1 MPSEHGDATTVVS
14 SVRVPTRGMRVAVWA
29 YLVTGLGLIGV
40 LGLIGAALRATQAGY
55 FALSPSTFYAL
66 LTLHGAGMLVATLL
80 LVLGAHWWFLQDLLN
95 LKVTPFLVAFGFF
108 LAGVLL
114 VTGAVLIGHFAAA
127 WTALFPLP
135 FVGTFWPA
143 WATGVYLLGY
153 LLVSFGF
160 ALYCFDL
167 LAAIIRVY
175 GNLWRG
181 LALDTVF
188 LRLRRP
194 DGVTAPPTVLAAT
207 MVALDGALASVAGM
221 VLSVALLARWAMPA
235 FPIDPLWAKNL
246 TYFFG
251 HTLANL
257 TIYAAAGVIY
267 ALLPHYAG
275 RPWKSS
281 NVLSLAWVGSL
292 VLVLLAFP
300 HHLYQD
306 FVQPPALQFLGEFA
320 SYLASV
326 PPAVVTIFGGLL
338 LLYRSGLRWTLGSAA
353 LFIGLLGWAIGGS
366 AALLDATIPF
376 NFVLHNTL
384 WVPAH
389 FHTYLLGGVVLFGL
403 GFVSYFIGEGKRFGA
418 LAGWGFGL
426 FIAGATGFAA
436 TFYAS
441 GLEGVPRRYA
451 LEPAPGP
458 ALAQIASW
466 FVFAIIV
473 GSLLI
478 LLDMV
483 RRATRRTAVL

>member
-1 MPSEHGDATTVVS
+1 MEQEHSAAAVPVPGQGA
-14 SVRVPTRGMRVAVWA
+14 VRLGARVAVWV
-29 YLVTGLGLIGV
+29 YLVTALALIGGLGLIGGV
-40 LGLIGAALRATQAGY
+40 LRATQAGY
-55 FALSPSTFYAL
+55 LAISPSLFYAL
-66 LTLHGAGMLVATLL
+66 LTLHGAGMLVATLI
-80 LVLGAHWWFLQDLLN
+80 LVLGAHWWFLHERLELQ
-95 LKVTPFLVAFGFF
+95 VTTLLVAFGFF
-108 LAGVLL
+108 LVGVLF
-114 VTGAVLIGHFAAA
+114 VAVAVLIGHFAAA
-127 WTALFPLP
+127 WTTLYPLP
-135 FVGTFWPA
+135 FVGTFWPS
-143 WATGVYLLGY
+143 WATGTYLLGY
-153 LLVSFGF
+153 FLVSLGF

-188 LRLRRP
+188 SRLRRP
-194 DGVTAPPTVLAAT
+194 DGVVAPPTVLAAT
-207 MVALDGALASVAGM
+207 MVALDGGLASVAGM
-221 VLSVALLARWAMPA
+221 VLSIALLARWAVPA

-251 HTLANL
+251 HTIANL
-257 TIYAAAGVIY
+257 TIYAAAGVVY
-267 ALLPHYAG
+267 ALLPHYAH

-281 NVLSLAWVGSL
+281 SVLSVAWVGSL

-306 FVQPPALQFLGEFA
+306 FVQPPALQVLGEFA

-338 LLYRSGLRWTLGSAA
+338 LIYRSGIRWNLGAAA
-353 LFIGLLGWAIGGS
+353 LFTGLLGWAIGGS

-403 GFVSYFIGEGKRFGA
+403 GFVSYFAGEEERFGR

-426 FIAGATGFAA
+426 LIAGTAGFVAM
-436 TFYAS
+436 FYAS

-458 ALAQIASW
+458 VLAGLASW
-466 FVFAIIV
+466 AVLIAV
-473 GSLLI
+473 LGSLLI
-478 LLDMV
+478 LFDIV
-483 RRATRRTAVL
+483 RRATKARFVP